1 MADAFRL
8 WANTGAVNGPVSN
21 PILVSGSGPTPPVIP
36 IPPIGSHSR
45 PAAQTGSIGDLFASV
60 AEPTDAVVQLLRQL
74 GEIHGQMFAQF
85 QQSLVLMVQLFGCLG
100 KDQLPAMQ
108 RELARIQELNG
119 ELAQLQSEVARRA
132 VEVSGPPTP
141 PRTPPS
147 RIAPATPTPIPEPPV
162 TRIPTP
168 DSTALHHWVL
178 DRINTLQREQQ
189 TRWQSIVG
197 MFSGKSAV

>member
-1 MADAFRL
+1 
-8 WANTGAVNGPVSN
+8 V
-21 PILVSGSGPTPPVIP
+21 
-36 IPPIGSHSR
+36 
-45 PAAQTGSIGDLFASV
+45 AQTGPIGDLFASV
-60 AEPTDAVVQLLRQL
+60 AEPTDAVVQLLHQL
-74 GEIHGQMFAQF
+74 GEINSQMFAQF
-85 QQSLVLMVQLFGCLG
+85 QQSLVLMVQLFGCLR

-132 VEVSGPPTP
+132 AEVSGPPTP

-147 RIAPATPTPIPEPPV
+147 RIAPATPTPIPEPPA
-162 TRIPTP
+162 TRTPTP

-178 DRINTLQREQQ
+178 DRINTLQQEQQ

-197 MFSGKSAV
+197 MFSGKSAG